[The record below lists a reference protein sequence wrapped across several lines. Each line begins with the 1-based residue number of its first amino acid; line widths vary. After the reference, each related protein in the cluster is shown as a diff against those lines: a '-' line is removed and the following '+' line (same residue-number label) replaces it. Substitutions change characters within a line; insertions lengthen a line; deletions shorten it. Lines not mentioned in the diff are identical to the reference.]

1 MRLTALLLAAFLSAI
16 PRADAAEPV
25 EPEAPANPPD
35 LFAGPS
41 KVRPL
46 RIALYEGPGSGAAG
60 VTHVA
65 NRARQLPGTTVT
77 FLKPEEVGTRNLAEF
92 DVIIFSGGSG
102 SGQSK
107 AIGDT
112 GRAKVREFV
121 AAGGGYLGI
130 CAGAYLACAGFD
142 WGLGI
147 LNARTVSNK
156 WQRGRGMMRIQL
168 TEPGRG
174 LFGPVAEPF
183 TIRYANGPIIKPLGR
198 ADLPPYEVAAVFRT
212 EIAKNG
218 TPVGVMIDSPAVVR
232 APFGKGRVLTISP
245 HSEDTPGLENFVP
258 LALAWLGAPR
268 GGE

>member
-1 MRLTALLLAAFLSAI
+1 MRITALLFAAFLSAI
-16 PRADAAEPV
+16 PRVAAAEPV
-25 EPEAPANPPD
+25 EPEAPANPPG
-35 LFAGPS
+35 LFAEPS

-46 RIALYEGPGSGAAG
+46 KIALYEGPGSGAAG

-65 NRARQLPGTTVT
+65 NRARQLPGTQVT
-77 FLKPEEVGTRNLAEF
+77 HLKPEEIGTRNLSAF

-107 AIGDT
+107 AIGET

-168 TEPGRG
+168 TDAGHG
-174 LFGPVAEPF
+174 IFGTVKDPF

-218 TPVGVMIDSPAVVR
+218 TPVGVMIDSPAIVR
-232 APFGKGRVLTISP
+232 APFGRGRVLTISP
-245 HSEDTPGLENFVP
+245 HSEDTPGLENLVP

-268 GGE
+268 NGE